1 LPKRKGFAARA
12 QGFGTVCDCKIDCIQ
27 HFIEQE
33 KFFIL
38 NFRIINGGWLHMMME
53 RMSHAITSWLP
64 VSIVAAG
71 IAMMAGSLLN
81 LPVAKIITA
90 AVTSGAVISAFIMG
104 SYGKEKERMEY
115 AGIQVSQYK

>member
-1 LPKRKGFAARA
+1 
-12 QGFGTVCDCKIDCIQ
+12 
-27 HFIEQE
+27 
-33 KFFIL
+33 
-38 NFRIINGGWLHMMME
+38 MMME

-64 VSIVAAG
+64 VSVVAAG

-90 AVTSGAVISAFIMG
+90 AVTSGAVIFSAFLVR

>member
-12 QGFGTVCDCKIDCIQ
+12 QSLGTVCDCKIDCIQ

-33 KFFIL
+33 KSFIL

-53 RMSHAITSWLP
+53 RMSHAIIRWLP
-64 VSIVAAG
+64 ISAIAAR
-71 IAMMAGSLLN
+71 IAMMASLLLN
-81 LPVAKIITA
+81 LSAAKIITA
-90 AVTSGAVISAFIMG
+90 AVASGAMTFSAFLMR

-115 AGIQVSQYK
+115 ASTPVSQ

>member
-1 LPKRKGFAARA
+1 
-12 QGFGTVCDCKIDCIQ
+12 
-27 HFIEQE
+27 
-33 KFFIL
+33 
-38 NFRIINGGWLHMMME
+38 MMME

-64 VSIVAAG
+64 VSVVAAG

-90 AVTSGAVISAFIMG
+90 AVTSGAVIFSAFLMG
-104 SYGKEKERMEY
+104 SYGKEKERMEH